1 MARILIVDDDEDVL
15 HVLTDLVVS
24 EGHEVI
30 PEHDGNDAIK
40 RLTSPDVFDMFITDI
55 RMKPIDGFQLIR
67 LAKER
72 RPAMPILVI
81 SAYLNKENMQRIR
94 DLGCSAYL
102 EKPFDIE
109 DVCAAIRI
117 EVKN

>member
-1 MARILIVDDDEDVL
+1 MARILIVDDDTDVL

-30 PEHDGNDAIK
+30 SENDGAKALK

-81 SAYLNKENMQRIR
+81 SAYLNDENMERIR
-94 DLGCSAYL
+94 DLGGSAYL
-102 EKPFDIE
+102 EKPFNID
-109 DVCAAIRI
+109 DVCAAIRV
-117 EVKN
+117 ELNN

>member
-1 MARILIVDDDEDVL
+1 MARILIVDDDQDVL
-15 HVLTDLVVS
+15 HVLSDLVTS

-30 PEHDGNDAIK
+30 SENNGTEALKHLA
-40 RLTSPDVFDMFITDI
+40 SQEVFDMFITDI

-72 RPAMPILVI
+72 RPGMPIIVI
-81 SAYLNKENMQRIR
+81 SAYLNKENMARIR

-102 EKPFDIE
+102 EKPFKVD
-109 DVCAAIRI
+109 DVCAAMRI
-117 EVKN
+117 ELHD